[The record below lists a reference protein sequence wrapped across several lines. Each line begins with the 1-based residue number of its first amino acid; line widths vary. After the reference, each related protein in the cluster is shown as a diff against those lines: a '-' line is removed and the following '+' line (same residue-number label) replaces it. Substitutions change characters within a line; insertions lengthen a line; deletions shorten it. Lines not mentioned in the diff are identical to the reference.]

1 MGRGYVVIEGH
12 GEDAAILN
20 LLVRLADDLGLP
32 RVVWAPP
39 IRRNALHREAAT
51 LALCDDLRRRPDC
64 ERALLLRDDEDG
76 CPRKTGPEVA
86 SWVVQAALPFP
97 TAVVLFYREYETL
110 FLPCASAMAGKPLRD
125 LSGAE
130 RSGLPLGATWQGDPE
145 AKRDAKGAI
154 SALLGRR
161 YKATIDQLA
170 LTRLLDFEALRRS
183 GLPCFGTLE
192 RALSWLAYAKE
203 PGVYPPPPRVA
214 IES

>member
-1 MGRGYVVIEGH
+1 MGRAYVVIEGH
-12 GEDAAILN
+12 GEDAAITN

-51 LALCDDLRRRPDC
+51 AALCDDLRRRSDC

-76 CPRKTGPEVA
+76 CPRRTGPEVA
-86 SWVVQAALPFP
+86 SWVARAAPPFP

-110 FLPCASAMAGKPLRD
+110 FLPCASAMAGRLLRD
-125 LSGAE
+125 PSGAE
-130 RSGLPLGATWQGDPE
+130 RPGLPQGAAWTGNPE
-145 AKRDAKGAI
+145 VKRDAKGEV

-161 YKATIDQLA
+161 YKATIDQFA
-170 LTRLLDFEALRRS
+170 LTRLLDFDALRRS
-183 GLPCFGTLE
+183 GLSCFGTLE
-192 RALSWLAYAKE
+192 RALGWLVRAEA
-203 PGVYPPPPRVA
+203 PGVYPPPRSA